1 MEDESRLVRQA
12 QGGDMNAF
20 RELVERH
27 KKSIFYLAYDL
38 TGNMHDAEDLS
49 QETFIK
55 LYRSLSSFRGEA
67 ALGTWLYRVTVN
79 RWIEIKRTLKYKM
92 MKQYESIDEKP
103 AVLDELA
110 AEPSNPGMEASQLG
124 ARVESLL
131 NTLSPGERSAFTL
144 RHYHDHSLAE
154 IGRIMNVS
162 TGTVKSTLFRAVK
175 KLRERLGASAQAT
188 RKEALR

>member
-1 MEDESRLVRQA
+1 MEDESRLVRLA

-38 TGNMHDAEDLS
+38 TGNIHDAEDLS

-67 ALGTWLYRVTVN
+67 ALGTFLYRVTVN
-79 RWIEIKRTLKYKM
+79 RWIEIKRTLKHKM
-92 MKQYESIDEKP
+92 MKQYESIDEKHSI
-103 AVLDELA
+103 LDELA
-110 AEPSNPGMEASQLG
+110 AETSNSETEASQIR
-124 ARVESLL
+124 AQVESLL
-131 NTLSPGERSAFTL
+131 GELSPGERSAFTL
-144 RHYHDHSLAE
+144 RHYHDHSIAE

-175 KLRERLGASAQAT
+175 KLRERLSANAQAPS
-188 RKEALR
+188 KEAHQ